1 MLMCLTAGS
10 ITQMLKKEQELL
22 REGYQLVR
30 GPVLKLREYCRIEG
44 PYPWSAF
51 SLVWAEA
58 TFGYSGS
65 GFGARLPGIER
76 QA

>member
-1 MLMCLTAGS
+1 
-10 ITQMLKKEQELL
+10 MLKKEQELL

-58 TFGYSGS
+58 AFGYS
-65 GFGARLPGIER
+65 
-76 QA
+76 